1 MSRTLYRD
9 TNNGKWGGVCAGIAN
24 YFGMETWLVRVLTVS
39 AFLLGFGGL
48 IFLLYIAMMLILDPM
63 PDEAQL
69 QAKQHRDHH
78 IKQKAWQSGLPPGS
92 LLAGIS
98 RELDDIEQA
107 VEKMEACVTS
117 KEFELKRQFS
127 KL

>member
-9 TNNGKWGGVCAGIAN
+9 TQNGKWGGVCAGIAN
-24 YFGMETWLVRVLTVS
+24 YFGMEVWLVRVLTVS
-39 AFLLGFGGL
+39 AFLLGFGAL
-48 IFLLYIAMMLILDPM
+48 IFVLYIAMMLILDPM
-63 PDEAQL
+63 PAEQRQ
-69 QAKQHRDHH
+69 QAEQHRDHH
-78 IKQKAWQSGLPPGS
+78 IKQKAWQSGKAPRN
-92 LLAGIS
+92 LLSDIE
-98 RELDDIEQA
+98 RELNDIEQA